1 MTFAKFLT
9 AGASAVITCFLAAT
23 ASAQSDDLASKFGA
37 IDYVRHASLSPDGQ
51 HLAFITPNNPGAAVA
66 VIDFDKVGA
75 NPRILTAITNP
86 KERLLGCL
94 WPTNTR
100 LLCRVAVSQPT
111 VNGIVGFTRM
121 FALNTDGSGAQMIS
135 APTSRRAMGLMQDG
149 GRLLDWNVP
158 ENPGAVL
165 MTRQY
170 VPEDP
175 SSTLLAKDLKGLG
188 VEAVDTLTLKR
199 VKVEHPRVDAYSYL
213 SDGQGHVRIMGL
225 KNENSRGYTDS
236 KLEYRYRRK
245 DSKAWEVLGT
255 LDTLATKGTGFE
267 PVAVDPKSDR
277 VFGFEEKNGFRT
289 LYAIALDG
297 SMKRE
302 MILGRDDVDIDE
314 LITIGRSARVVGAS
328 YATEKRSAQY
338 FDPELVK
345 LAAGLG
351 KALPGSPSISFAD
364 ASQDEARLLVI
375 ASGDT
380 NPGMV
385 YLLEKAGNR
394 LSEVMPVRP
403 ELEGLTLSPMKPV
416 TYQAADGTAIPAYL
430 TLPAGGPAKGLPTI
444 VMPHGGPSARDEW
457 GFDWLVQFFA
467 ARGYAVLQPNYR
479 GSSGYGADWYA
490 HNGFQSW
497 KTAVGDV
504 NDAGR
509 WLVKQGIAA
518 PGRMAIMGWSYGGY
532 AALQSQV
539 LDPNLYKAVV
549 AVAPV
554 TDLGEL
560 KREAEFFS
568 NFENVSQFVGSG
580 PHVADGSPA
589 RHAEAFRAPV
599 LLFHGDL
606 DANVGV
612 GESRLMKGRLASAG
626 KNVTYVEFPG
636 LDHSLDDA
644 TARTRLLR
652 ESDAFFRKAFGMP

>member
-1 MTFAKFLT
+1 MTFARFLVL
-9 AGASAVITCFLAAT
+9 GASAFVTCLMAGK
-23 ASAQSDDLASKFGA
+23 ASAQGDDLAAKFGA
-37 IDYVRHASLSPDGQ
+37 LDYIRHASLSPDGQ
-51 HLAFITPNNPGAAVA
+51 HLAFITPNNPGSALA

-75 NPRILTAITNP
+75 NPRILTVISNP
-86 KERLLGCL
+86 RERLGGCL

-100 LLCRVAVSQPT
+100 LLCHVYVGQPT

-121 FALNTDGSGAQMIS
+121 FAINTDGSAFQMVSAQNS
-135 APTSRRAMGLMQDG
+135 PRAMGLMQDG

-158 ENPGAVL
+158 ESPGAVL

-170 VPEDP
+170 VPEN
-175 SSTLLAKDLKGLG
+175 TANTMLAKDLKGLG

-199 VKVEHPRVDAYSYL
+199 TKVEQPRADAYSYL
-213 SDGQGHVRIMGL
+213 SDGLGHVRIMGL
-225 KNENSRGYTDS
+225 LGQNSRGYAGS
-236 KLEYRYRRK
+236 KIEYRYRRK
-245 DSKAWEVLGT
+245 DSKVWEVLGT
-255 LDTLATKGTGFE
+255 LDTVATKGSGFE
-267 PVAVDPKSDR
+267 PMAVDPVGDR
-277 VFGFEEKNGFRT
+277 VFGFDDKNGFRA
-289 LYAIALDG
+289 LFSIALDG

-345 LAAGLG
+345 LATGLG

-403 ELEGLTLSPMKPV
+403 ELEGQKLSPMKPV

-430 TLPAGGPAKGLPTI
+430 TLPAGGPAKGLPAI

-457 GFDWLVQFFA
+457 GFDWLVQYFA

-479 GSSGYGADWYA
+479 GSSGYGADWYE

-497 KTAVGDV
+497 RTAVGDV

-518 PGRMAIMGWSYGGY
+518 EGKIAIFGWSYGGY

-539 LDPNLYKAVV
+539 LDADLYKAVV

-560 KREAEFFS
+560 KREAEYFT
-568 NFENVSQFVGSG
+568 NFENVSRFVGSG
-580 PHVADGSPA
+580 PHIADGSPA

-612 GESRLMKGRLASAG
+612 GESRLMKSRLASAG
-626 KNVTYVEFPG
+626 KSVTYVEFGG
-636 LDHSLDDA
+636 LDHSLDNA
-644 TARTRLLR
+644 AARARVLR
-652 ESDAFFRKAFGMP
+652 ESDAFLRKAFGMP